1 MCNRPLK
8 PPSNFC
14 TSLCVSFA
22 FFIHVVYPSSPSPLI
37 SYFYESKTPSL
48 SLNILGKK
56 TGVKNRRT
64 QILEFYSL
72 FSHLPTPHS
81 PFHFSFHE
89 FRLCPTLECVCL
101 IFGEVLCA
109 FILFS
114 KRVSLFLCLSLLH
127 CRCSPGMSWMR
138 IRDRFNSENPSW
150 KGNKESLIELKSG
163 TCLLQA
169 WSLNQLE
176 CVRAP
181 FTLYLDYGIF
191 SKVISCREI
200 WNCYNIRM
208 IVAAKTTEKH
218 LV

>member
-1 MCNRPLK
+1 MPQLVCKSCIL
-8 PPSNFC
+8 
-14 TSLCVSFA
+14 SLNVQ
-22 FFIHVVYPSSPSPLI
+22 PSPQASFQFLHVTLRFLCILHSRSLSLSPTLLI

-48 SLNILGKK
+48 SLNISGKK
-56 TGVKNRRT
+56 TGGKNRRT

-81 PFHFSFHE
+81 PFHFSFYE

-114 KRVSLFLCLSLLH
+114 KRVSPFLCFSLLH

-138 IRDRFNSENPSW
+138 IRDRFNSEIPGW

-181 FTLYLDYGIF
+181 FTLVSWL
-191 SKVISCREI
+191 
-200 WNCYNIRM
+200 WN
-208 IVAAKTTEKH
+208 VQKSDF
-218 LV
+218 L